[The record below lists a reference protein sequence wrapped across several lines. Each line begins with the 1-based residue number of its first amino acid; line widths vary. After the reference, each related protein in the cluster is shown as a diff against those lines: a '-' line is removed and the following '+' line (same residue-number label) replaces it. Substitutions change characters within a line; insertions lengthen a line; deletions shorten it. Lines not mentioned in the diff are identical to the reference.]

1 MKLFV
6 AVQCRE
12 PKSGIV
18 ATFLYET
25 QYTGQSPALGKS
37 LSPLFDS
44 LWELFRW
51 MRGHGYRLM
60 PVGEGEPWQAERR
73 ESC

>member
-12 PKSGIV
+12 PKSETV

-25 QYTGQSPALGKS
+25 QHTGQSPALGKS
-37 LSPLFDS
+37 LLPLFDS
-44 LWELFRW
+44 LWELLPW
-51 MRGHGYRLM
+51 MRGNGYRLLPM
-60 PVGEGEPWQAERR
+60 GGGEPWQAERA
-73 ESC
+73 EIC